1 MKIALIMPHGRIHRN
16 SGIFGRALRYAPLT
30 LTTLAALVPKE
41 LNPEITIIDEGIE
54 DLDLDRIEADIAGIT
69 CITGTAYRA
78 YRISHALQRKGIKTV
93 LGGVHPTLV
102 PDEAEQFA
110 DSIVTGFAEYTWPQ
124 LLRDFSEG
132 NMRRRYCQG
141 HDFVFANMPE
151 PRRDLLKRK
160 AYITLNTIQA
170 TRGCPWRC
178 NFCVVPVTWPGY
190 YHRPIPEVI
199 AEIERLEGN
208 SFLFLD
214 LSPIENPVYIKQ
226 LYRELAPLKKRWGG
240 LATMAIARD
249 EEMLRLASRSGCRG
263 LLLGIESVSEE
274 TIKRMGKK
282 GLNSP
287 QQYIKEIKKL
297 HDHGIAINGCFVLG
311 LDGDTKDTFER
322 TIEFVDKAA
331 IDLPRFSIPTPF
343 PGTTLYWQ
351 LKKENRLLHEC
362 WTLYD
367 TQHVVFQPERMSA
380 EELQEGLLWTWK
392 QAYRLPS
399 VIRRIV
405 GSGASWKSLIVPS
418 TSVSANF
425 AYRFLAKYL
434 PEFALVSCENNP
446 DFEIPTVQ
454 MQMDAFTPFTREGS
468 LI

>member
-1 MKIALIMPHGRIHRN
+1 MKITLIMPHGVVHRK

-41 LNPEITIIDEGIE
+41 LNCKIDILDEGVE
-54 DLDLDRIEADIAGIT
+54 DFDLDRIDSDLVGIT
-69 CITGTAYRA
+69 TITGTAYRVYA
-78 YRISHALQRKGIKTV
+78 MANQLRARGITVV

-102 PDEAEQFA
+102 PDEAQRFA
-110 DSIVTGFAEYTWPQ
+110 DAIVTGFAEYTWPQ
-124 LLRDFSEG
+124 LLRDFANG
-132 NMRRRYCQG
+132 KLQPRYCQG
-141 HDFVFANMPE
+141 HDFTFVNMPE
-151 PRRDLLKRK
+151 PRRDLLKRN
-160 AYITLNTIQA
+160 AYITLNTVQA

-199 AEIERLEGN
+199 AEIERLEGKN
-208 SFLFLD
+208 FLFLD
-214 LSPIENPVYIKQ
+214 LSPIENPFYIKQ
-226 LYRELAPLKKRWGG
+226 LYRELIPLKKQWGG

-249 EEMLRLASRSGCRG
+249 DEMLHLASQSGCRG
-263 LLLGIESVSEE
+263 LLLGIESVSED

-287 QQYIKEIKKL
+287 KQYLEEIKKL

-311 LDGDTKDTFER
+311 LDGDGKEVFER
-322 TIEFVDKAA
+322 TVEFVDRAA
-331 IDLPRFSIPTPF
+331 IDLPRFSIATPF
-343 PGTTLYWQ
+343 PNTTLYHQ
-351 LKKENRLLHEC
+351 LKKEGRLIHEC

-367 TQHVVFQPERMSA
+367 TQHVVFRPERMSA
-380 EELQEGLLWTWK
+380 EDLQEGLLWTWK

-405 GSGASWKSLIVPS
+405 YSGASWKSLIVPS
-418 TSVSANF
+418 TSISTNL

-434 PEFALVSCENNP
+434 PEFALVSCEQNP
-446 DFEIPTVQ
+446 DREMPDSFFDTLPMLPLFEKET
-454 MQMDAFTPFTREGS
+454 
-468 LI
+468 L